1 MGDNAIEV
9 LLVPVF
15 REMSMN
21 LEKLVKSGKS
31 ALAHVQIHRC
41 LHALTVRME
50 R

>member
-21 LEKLVKSGKS
+21 LEKLVKS
-31 ALAHVQIHRC
+31 
-41 LHALTVRME
+41 E
-50 R
+50 RISPCSDSSLSSCTHSKNGEMK